1 MSISLGEGKELW
13 VSVAWDRKQ
22 PVFLEQPSTDVP
34 RSKSINSRVVAAAS
48 TATVSLD
55 IRAKTKNHSIPPPT
69 CLGPSPTQK
78 LILLQFPSAP
88 LLASSLGKQS
98 QGKNCL
104 CSLWAC
110 AARTGWHW
118 DATALDGT
126 GFLLPTAAGAHRHH
140 PQQQAPFAPPAQHSG
155 TSSLTWLITQTIQGQ
170 IAFSLQLPGTH
181 SVLDKIRPGPNI

>member
-1 MSISLGEGKELW
+1 MCPEVK
-13 VSVAWDRKQ
+13 
-22 PVFLEQPSTDVP
+22 
-34 RSKSINSRVVAAAS
+34 AS
-48 TATVSLD
+48 TAELLQLLFWPC
-55 IRAKTKNHSIPPPT
+55 IRAKKKNHSIPPPT
-69 CLGPSPTQK
+69 WLGPSPTQK

-98 QGKNCL
+98 QGKSCL

-126 GFLLPTAAGAHRHH
+126 EFLLPTAAGAHRHH

-155 TSSLTWLITQTIQGQ
+155 TSSLPHLAYHTDNPVSDCIFPAATWYTFCVRQDKTRTKYLIHTNTPIMTWRY
-170 IAFSLQLPGTH
+170 IIISLNLQWSRTKQMKPL
-181 SVLDKIRPGPNI
+181 S